1 MDAAQHEHL
10 SLLPS
15 FLLVGYDDDIESLF
29 LFVCWEAQVNLLRQI
44 GVFGHEVVHRL
55 FGARLEK
62 RVRCNAKAVSDM
74 AYCAMAYQSQH
85 APQSDSTGAPEI
97 LRIHYPS

>member
-15 FLLVGYDDDIESLF
+15 FLLVGNDDGTESLF

-62 RVRCNAKAVSDM
+62 RVKCDTKAV
-74 AYCAMAYQSQH
+74 
-85 APQSDSTGAPEI
+85 
-97 LRIHYPS
+97 R

>member
-10 SLLPS
+10 PLLPS
-15 FLLVGYDDDIESLF
+15 FLLVGNDNGVESLF
-29 LFVCWEAQVNLLRQI
+29 LFVRWEAQVNLLRQI

-62 RVRCNAKAVSDM
+62 RVKCDTKAV
-74 AYCAMAYQSQH
+74 
-85 APQSDSTGAPEI
+85 
-97 LRIHYPS
+97 R